1 MKLLNVVQKITSK
14 LYMDKKVSADI
25 QKIKDE
31 SGLQE
36 IDWRAFLQEKNKYP
50 AEVQTVIEAQN
61 QDHVKLYDEDIEN
74 IDKIMEE
81 TKNMISSE
89 IPECV
94 HMHYL
99 DGSIEFHKQVN
110 LECIASSTGRCET
123 SFSTKLLYAQ
133 PYLYGDTSE
142 VDINIEAQAI
152 YNSFLTLREESE
164 KNVRIAQ
171 KGKSGEDYVS
181 KILNQYRNKFFIL
194 ENIVIPAYEEKGN
207 TSETDVYIIS
217 SKGIFVC
224 EVKNYGSS
232 GQTLYIPEHGDWKI
246 LNSSG
251 QFLANKPSAFEQ
263 NERHCNATRS
273 FIKEHLGIEV
283 PIIPVV
289 IIANDVVDV
298 TMENPEKDIVIRAN
312 QINELVSGFQ
322 DALTFDIQ
330 TKIVEA
336 FENNKLDPN
345 DFPVKINADRANYVK
360 GLIKEYIPYMK
371 ANAKIADTYMK
382 AEKQSRLISW
392 AIIVLAALLFMIPA
406 FEEGLLGVILG
417 GVCVFLLAM
426 TSSTIGLILALVAA
440 GAYLVVLNTGSTVA
454 LVVYILAAFL
464 CEKFTLS
471 NNE

>member
-1 MKLLNVVQKITSK
+1 MKLLNVVQKITAK

-25 QKIKDE
+25 QKIKEE

-36 IDWRAFLQEKNKYP
+36 IDWRAFLQETNKYP

-61 QDHVKLYDEDIEN
+61 QDHVKLYDEDIAN

-81 TKNMISSE
+81 TKGMVGRE

-94 HMHYL
+94 HIHYL
-99 DGSIEFHKQVN
+99 DGSIEFHKQVD
-110 LECIASSTGRCET
+110 LVCIASSNGRSEI
-123 SFSTKLLYAQ
+123 SLSSKLLYAQ

-142 VDINIEAQAI
+142 VDINLEAQAI

-181 KILNQYRNKFFIL
+181 RILNQYRNKFFIL
-194 ENIVIPAYEEKGN
+194 ENIVIPAYEQKGN

-251 QFLANKPSAFEQ
+251 HFLSNKPSAFEQ
-263 NERHCNATRS
+263 NERHCNATKS

-298 TMENPEKDIVIRAN
+298 TIENPEKNIVIRAN

-322 DALTFDIQ
+322 DALTYDVQ
-330 TKIVEA
+330 KKIVEA
-336 FENNKLDPN
+336 FEKNKLDPN

-371 ANAKIADTYMK
+371 ANAKIADTYVK
-382 AEKQSRLISW
+382 AEKQNKLISW
-392 AIIVLAALLFMIPA
+392 GIIGLASLLFMLPA
-406 FEEGLLGVILG
+406 FKEGVLGVILG
-417 GVCVFLLAM
+417 VVCLFLLNM
-426 TSSTIGLILALVAA
+426 TSSAIGLILALIAA
-440 GAYLVVLNTGSTVA
+440 GAYLVVLNTGSAVA
-454 LVVYILAAFL
+454 LGIAILAAIV
-464 CEKFTLS
+464 CGMFTLPK
-471 NNE
+471 NE

>member
-1 MKLLNVVQKITSK
+1 MKLLSVVQNVTSK
-14 LYMDKKVSADI
+14 FYMDKKVSADI
-25 QKIKDE
+25 QKIKEE

-36 IDWRAFLQEKNKYP
+36 INWRAFLQEKNKYP
-50 AEVQTVIEAQN
+50 EEVQTVIEAQN
-61 QDHVKLYDEDIEN
+61 QDHVKLYDEDIAN

-81 TKNMISSE
+81 TKGMVSDE

-99 DGSIEFHKQVN
+99 DGSIEFHKQVD
-110 LECIASSTGRCET
+110 LACIASSNGRSET
-123 SFSTKLLYAQ
+123 SLSTKLLYAQ
-133 PYLYGDTSE
+133 PYLYGNTSE

-164 KNVRIAQ
+164 KNVRISQ

-181 KILNQYRNKFFIL
+181 RILKQYRNKFFIL

-273 FIKEHLGIEV
+273 FIREHLGIEV

-289 IIANDVVDV
+289 IIANDIVDV

-312 QINELVSGFQ
+312 QINELVSAFQ
-322 DALTFDIQ
+322 DALTYDVQ

-345 DFPVKINADRANYVK
+345 DFPVKINADRAKYVK
-360 GLIKEYIPYMK
+360 ELIKEYVPYMK

-392 AIIVLAALLFMIPA
+392 AIIALAVVLFMIPA
-406 FEEGLLGVILG
+406 FEEGILGVILG
-417 GVCVFLLAM
+417 GICVLLLVM

-440 GAYLVVLNTGSTVA
+440 GAYLIVLNTGSTMA
-454 LVVYILAAFL
+454 LVIYILAAIV
-464 CEKFTLS
+464 CGKFTLP

>member
-1 MKLLNVVQKITSK
+1 MKLLSVVQNVTSK
-14 LYMDKKVSADI
+14 LYMDKKVSVDI
-25 QKIKDE
+25 QKIKE
-31 SGLQE
+31 ENGLQE

-50 AEVQTVIEAQN
+50 EEVQTVIEAQN
-61 QDHVKLYDEDIEN
+61 QDHVKLYDEDIAN

-81 TKNMISSE
+81 AKDMVNSE

-99 DGSIEFHKQVN
+99 DGSIEFHKQVD
-110 LECIASSTGRCET
+110 LACVASSNGRRET
-123 SFSTKLLYAQ
+123 SLSTKLLYAQ

-164 KNVRIAQ
+164 KNVRISQ

-181 KILNQYRNKFFIL
+181 RILNQYRNKFFIL

-273 FIKEHLGIEV
+273 FIREHLGIEV

-289 IIANDVVDV
+289 IIANDIVDV

-312 QINELVSGFQ
+312 QINELVSAFQ
-322 DALTFDIQ
+322 DALTYDVQ

-345 DFPVKINADRANYVK
+345 DFPVKINADRAKYVK
-360 GLIKEYIPYMK
+360 ELIKEYIPYMK

-464 CEKFTLS
+464 CGKFTLS

>member
-1 MKLLNVVQKITSK
+1 MRT
-14 LYMDKKVSADI
+14 
-25 QKIKDE
+25 
-31 SGLQE
+31 
-36 IDWRAFLQEKNKYP
+36 
-50 AEVQTVIEAQN
+50 
-61 QDHVKLYDEDIEN
+61 H
-74 IDKIMEE
+74 
-81 TKNMISSE
+81 
-89 IPECV
+89 
-94 HMHYL
+94 
-99 DGSIEFHKQVN
+99 
-110 LECIASSTGRCET
+110 
-123 SFSTKLLYAQ
+123 
-133 PYLYGDTSE
+133 
-142 VDINIEAQAI
+142 
-152 YNSFLTLREESE
+152 
-164 KNVRIAQ
+164 
-171 KGKSGEDYVS
+171 
-181 KILNQYRNKFFIL
+181 
-194 ENIVIPAYEEKGN
+194 
-207 TSETDVYIIS
+207 VYIIS

-283 PIIPVV
+283 SIIPVV

-371 ANAKIADTYMK
+371 TNAKIADTYMK

-392 AIIVLAALLFMIPA
+392 AIIALAALLFMIPA
-406 FEEGLLGVILG
+406 FEEGGIR
-417 GVCVFLLAM
+417 CYFRWYMCFLVSYNIFHNRLN
-426 TSSTIGLILALVAA
+426 SCIGSGRSISCSA
-440 GAYLVVLNTGSTVA
+440 
-454 LVVYILAAFL
+454 
-464 CEKFTLS
+464 
-471 NNE
+471 